1 VDGVTTRT
9 YGQYCGVARALEMV
23 GERWALL
30 IIRDLLV
37 GPKRYTDLRSGLP
50 KIPTNVLATRLKELE
65 QAGVVIRRV
74 QPRPS
79 GAVVYELTP
88 YGAELEELVLGL
100 GRWGARSLGEL
111 RPGEIATADSLI
123 MALRSTFQPS
133 EAAGL
138 KVGYELR
145 FGDVVVHARVEAG
158 SLITG
163 EGPLAAAAPAADVG
177 ANAEVDAAA
186 SADVGASAE
195 ADAAAGAD
203 VGAPADLVVEA
214 MAPLSPLLS
223 GELSAADV
231 LANGIVRITGE
242 PAELDRFAALF
253 RIGPPP
259 PLPLS

>member
-65 QAGVVIRRV
+65 QAGVVVRRV

-145 FGDVVVHARVEAG
+145 FGDVVIHARVEAG

-163 EGPLAAAAPAADVG
+163 EGPAAA
-177 ANAEVDAAA
+177 
-186 SADVGASAE
+186 ADVGASAE
-195 ADAAAGAD
+195 ADAAASAD

>member
-1 VDGVTTRT
+1 MTTRT

-65 QAGVVIRRV
+65 QAGVVVRRV

-111 RPGEIATADSLI
+111 RLGEIATADSLI

-145 FGDVVVHARVEAG
+145 FGDVVIHARVDGG

-163 EGPLAAAAPAADVG
+163 EGPLTAAAADVG
-177 ANAEVDAAA
+177 ANAKV
-186 SADVGASAE
+186 
-195 ADAAAGAD
+195 DAAAGAD
-203 VGAPADLVVEA
+203 VDAPADLVGSPTDLVGSPTDLVVEA

>member
-1 VDGVTTRT
+1 
-9 YGQYCGVARALEMV
+9 VARALEMV

-65 QAGVVIRRV
+65 QAGVVVRRV

-145 FGDVVVHARVEAG
+145 FGDVVIHARVEAG

-163 EGPLAAAAPAADVG
+163 EGPLVAAAPA
-177 ANAEVDAAA
+177 
-186 SADVGASAE
+186 ADVGASAE

-231 LANGIVRITGE
+231 LANGIVRIAGE
-242 PAELDRFAALF
+242 SAELDRFAALF

>member
-1 VDGVTTRT
+1 VNGVTTRT

-65 QAGVVIRRV
+65 QAGVVVRRV

-145 FGDVVVHARVEAG
+145 FGDVVIHARVDGG

-163 EGPLAAAAPAADVG
+163 EGPLTAAAAAAAADVG

-186 SADVGASAE
+186 
-195 ADAAAGAD
+195 GAD
-203 VGAPADLVVEA
+203 VSAPADLVDSPTDLVVEA

>member
-1 VDGVTTRT
+1 
-9 YGQYCGVARALEMV
+9 
-23 GERWALL
+23 
-30 IIRDLLV
+30 
-37 GPKRYTDLRSGLP
+37 
-50 KIPTNVLATRLKELE
+50 
-65 QAGVVIRRV
+65 V

-145 FGDVVVHARVEAG
+145 FGDVVIHARVDGG

-163 EGPLAAAAPAADVG
+163 EGPLTAAAAAVG

-186 SADVGASAE
+186 
-195 ADAAAGAD
+195 GAD
-203 VGAPADLVVEA
+203 VDAPADLVGSPTDLVVEA

>member
-65 QAGVVIRRV
+65 QAGVVVRRV

-145 FGDVVVHARVEAG
+145 FGDVVIHARVEAG

-163 EGPLAAAAPAADVG
+163 EGPAAAADVG
-177 ANAEVDAAA
+177 ANV
-186 SADVGASAE
+186 E
-195 ADAAAGAD
+195 ADAAAAAD

>member
-65 QAGVVIRRV
+65 QAGVVVRRV

-138 KVGYELR
+138 KVRYEVR
-145 FGDVVVHARVEAG
+145 FGEVVIHARVDDG

-163 EGPLAAAAPAADVG
+163 EGPLAAA
-177 ANAEVDAAA
+177 
-186 SADVGASAE
+186 
-195 ADAAAGAD
+195 D
-203 VGAPADLVVEA
+203 VGAPVDLVVQA
-214 MAPLSPLLS
+214 LAPLSPLLS
-223 GELSAADV
+223 GELSAADA

-259 PLPLS
+259 AVPLS

>member
-1 VDGVTTRT
+1 MTSRT
-9 YGQYCGVARALEMV
+9 YGQYCGVARALETV

-37 GPKRYTDLRSGLP
+37 GSKRYTDLRSGLP

-65 QAGVVIRRV
+65 QAGVVVRRV

-123 MALRSTFQPS
+123 TALRSTFQPS
-133 EAAGL
+133 EAVGVKA
-138 KVGYELR
+138 GYELR
-145 FGDVVVHARVEAG
+145 FGDVVIHARVDGG
-158 SLITG
+158 SLVTG
-163 EGPLAAAAPAADVG
+163 EGPLP
-177 ANAEVDAAA
+177 
-186 SADVGASAE
+186 S
-195 ADAAAGAD
+195 
-203 VGAPADLVVEA
+203 ADLVAEA

-223 GELSAADV
+223 GELSAADA
-231 LANGIVRITGE
+231 LADGIVRITGE

-253 RIGPPP
+253 RIGPHPA
-259 PLPLS
+259 LPFS